1 MYMPRTFGSA
11 SHTAV
16 QSVSQYARTASRL
29 SSAAGAH
36 SLVAVQYTA
45 QHSAS
50 HALAAATAVVELSQS
65 VAHKTCRLGQST
77 SLALFHGANQTSAS
91 LKRHLAAAQVALQQA
106 GHASALVLRSLGSD
120 VAEASRSVV
129 RSAPMVMRK
138 VQEDVGH
145 KLEGAQAMV
154 KHAGH
159 SVSHRVTHATHHV
172 SLVNHTLAADF
183 ILVDLL
189 QQPWSKC
196 KPVLSFGWITFAGQ
210 YSSQSDHAQHAD
222 TQCQG
227 QHAKDRLGCQNLA
240 AHHGTIGAAGCS
252 PVAGVHY
259 RCKAGH
265 KVYLQVSPG
274 ENRQALYNV
283 LPTICELG
291 CLNHVLYHC

>member
-1 MYMPRTFGSA
+1 MCLQEVVEAEQLSTPSSNTSAAPVSGSEAAAHSHLLPDTATTPEATYMPRTFGSA

-16 QSVSQYARTASRL
+16 QSVSQYARTAGRL

-172 SLVNHTLAADF
+172 SLVNHTLV
-183 ILVDLL
+183 ISSKR
-189 QQPWSKC
+189 QP
-196 KPVLSFGWITFAGQ
+196 SFWLICCSNPGPSA
-210 YSSQSDHAQHAD
+210 SQF
-222 TQCQG
+222 
-227 QHAKDRLGCQNLA
+227 
-240 AHHGTIGAAGCS
+240 
-252 PVAGVHY
+252 
-259 RCKAGH
+259 
-265 KVYLQVSPG
+265 
-274 ENRQALYNV
+274 
-283 LPTICELG
+283 
-291 CLNHVLYHC
+291 